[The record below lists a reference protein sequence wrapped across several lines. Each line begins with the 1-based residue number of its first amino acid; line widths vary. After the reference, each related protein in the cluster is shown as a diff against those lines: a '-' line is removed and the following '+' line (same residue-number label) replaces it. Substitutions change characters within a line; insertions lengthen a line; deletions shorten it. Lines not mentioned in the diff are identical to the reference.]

1 MPNWCMN
8 TITVSGTK
16 EKMDALVAAAQE
28 DKLLEFL
35 NPIGEWDY
43 GKAWEEWGT
52 KWEVREATVDGP
64 EEIEGDYFAYLS
76 FDTAWSPP
84 IAAYRNAQE
93 IHDIKIS
100 ASYYE
105 PGMCFVGL
113 YDLDEDN
120 CYEVDYANDDWA
132 DDIPS
137 DLISE
142 WSLDDDY
149 ENWKEYQEEYEDA

>member
-1 MPNWCMN
+1 MN

-16 EKMDALVAAAQE
+16 EKMEALVAAAQE

-35 NPIGEWDY
+35 NPIGEWEY
-43 GKAWEEWGT
+43 HKAWEEWGT

-64 EEIEGDYFAYLS
+64 EEIEGDYWAYLS

-113 YDLDEDN
+113 FDLDEDS
-120 CYEVDYANDDWA
+120 CYEVDFTDENWSDN
-132 DDIPS
+132 IPT

-142 WSLDDDY
+142 WALDDDY

>member
-43 GKAWEEWGT
+43 HKAWEEWGT
-52 KWEVREATVDGP
+52 KWEVRESTVDGP

-113 YDLDEDN
+113 YDLDEDS
-120 CYEVDYANDDWA
+120 CYEVDFTDDDWSDNIPCLLYTSDAA
-132 DDIPS
+132 D
-137 DLISE
+137 E
-142 WSLDDDY
+142 
-149 ENWKEYQEEYEDA
+149 

>member
-1 MPNWCMN
+1 MN

-52 KWEVREATVDGP
+52 KWEVREATVDG
-64 EEIEGDYFAYLS
+64 AYLS

-113 YDLDEDN
+113 FDLDEDN
-120 CYEVDYANDDWA
+120 CYEVDYTNDNWA

>member
-1 MPNWCMN
+1 MN

-93 IHDIKIS
+93 HQDICVI
-100 ASYYE
+100 
-105 PGMCFVGL
+105 L
-113 YDLDEDN
+113 
-120 CYEVDYANDDWA
+120 
-132 DDIPS
+132 
-137 DLISE
+137 
-142 WSLDDDY
+142 
-149 ENWKEYQEEYEDA
+149 

>member
-43 GKAWEEWGT
+43 HKAWEEWGT

-105 PGMCFVGL
+105 PGMGFVGL
-113 YDLDEDN
+113 YDLDEDS
-120 CYEVDYANDDWA
+120 CYQVDYTNDAWAND
-132 DDIPS
+132 IPN

-142 WSLDDDY
+142 WGLDDDY

>member
-8 TITVSGTK
+8 TITVSVTK
-16 EKMDALVAAAQE
+16 EMMDALVAAAQE
-28 DKLLEFL
+28 DKLLQFL
-35 NPIGEWDY
+35 NPIGEGDY

-52 KWEVREATVDGP
+52 KWEVREATVDGT

-76 FDTAWSPP
+76 FETAWSPP

-113 YDLDEDN
+113 FDLDEDS
-120 CYEVDYANDDWA
+120 CYEVDFTDQNWS
-132 DDIPS
+132 DIIPT

-142 WSLDDDY
+142 WSLDDEY